1 MNKLWFGVGIV
12 FFLVILTL
20 YLRRERYEEPQA
32 SVPMPHQQAVNNP
45 ALESLKL
52 EFKACGDDKECVR
65 QTALNMLKKNNK

>member
-1 MNKLWFGVGIV
+1 MNKVWFWVGIV

-32 SVPMPHQQAVNNP
+32 PVQQAVNNP